1 MTNLLK
7 STYSHY
13 ESINQYNDIE
23 KNSLFLNSN
32 TNTNTNSN
40 SKFNKMNL
48 YCIYFLFTITIS
60 LNSLLLY
67 YLSRVGNIEHTVN
80 KINTTNVNEYIEKI
94 HVIIDYVC
102 SDLIT
107 C

>member
-13 ESINQYNDIE
+13 ESINQYKDIE
-23 KNSLFLNSN
+23 ENSLFLKTYPNSYSN
-32 TNTNTNSN
+32 T
-40 SKFNKMNL
+40 KFNKINIFCM
-48 YCIYFLFTITIS
+48 YFLFTITIS

-67 YLSRVGNIEHTVN
+67 YLSRLGNIEHTVD
-80 KINTTNVNEYIEKI
+80 KINTTNVNEYIDKI

-102 SDLIT
+102 TNLLT

>member
-13 ESINQYNDIE
+13 ESINQYKDIE
-23 KNSLFLNSN
+23 ENSLFLNTNIN
-32 TNTNTNSN
+32 T
-40 SKFNKMNL
+40 KYNKMNL
-48 YCIYFLFTITIS
+48 FCIYFLFTITIS

-67 YLSRVGNIEHTVN
+67 YLSRLGNIEHTVD
-80 KINTTNVNEYIEKI
+80 KINTTNVNEYIDKI
-94 HVIIDYVC
+94 HVIIDYAC
-102 SDLIT
+102 TNLLT

>member
-13 ESINQYNDIE
+13 ESINQYKDIE
-23 KNSLFLNSN
+23 ENSLFLN
-32 TNTNTNSN
+32 TNTNINT
-40 SKFNKMNL
+40 KYNKMNL
-48 YCIYFLFTITIS
+48 FCIYFLFTITIS

-67 YLSRVGNIEHTVN
+67 YLSRLGNIEHTVD
-80 KINTTNVNEYIEKI
+80 KINTTNVNEYIDKI
-94 HVIIDYVC
+94 HVIIDYAC
-102 SDLIT
+102 TNLLT

>member
-13 ESINQYNDIE
+13 ESINQYKDIGE
-23 KNSLFLNSN
+23 NSLFLITNSN
-32 TNTNTNSN
+32 T
-40 SKFNKMNL
+40 KFNKINIF
-48 YCIYFLFTITIS
+48 CIYFLFTITIS

-67 YLSRVGNIEHTVN
+67 CLSRIENIEHTIDR
-80 KINTTNVNEYIEKI
+80 INTTNVNDYIDKI

-102 SDLIT
+102 SNLLT